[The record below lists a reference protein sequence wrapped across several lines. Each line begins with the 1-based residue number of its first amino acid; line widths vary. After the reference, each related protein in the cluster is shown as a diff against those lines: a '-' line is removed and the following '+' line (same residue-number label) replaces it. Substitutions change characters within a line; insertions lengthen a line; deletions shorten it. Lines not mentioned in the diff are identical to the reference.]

1 MSEATINCQY
11 CGNPDPWLVITDTG
25 HKAVECK
32 RCGARGPC
40 IEMARPDCDA
50 QAIAAWNAGR
60 KFGRI
65 SAAAVPR
72 GMPSAVCSIAE
83 RLRLTVESLYTGELG
98 SPDAAIL
105 LLRDHGRVHTI
116 THRISDAD
124 TVRVLEAVRDTAR
137 IRAGAVVPMNKPAR

>member
-1 MSEATINCQY
+1 MNEAAIPCQY
-11 CGNPDPWLVITDTG
+11 CGGEPVLVFTSSG
-25 HKAVECK
+25 HRAAECR

-40 IEMARPDCDA
+40 VEPKRPDCDA
-50 QAIAAWNAGR
+50 QAVAGWNAGR

-98 SPDAAIL
+98 EPDAAIL

-137 IRAGAVVPMNKPAR
+137 IRAGVAVPTYKPAR